1 MKIKSAL
8 TALCAAML
16 CLPLT
21 SHAITTWGGTFD
33 TLKEGVAKKYTGP
46 IKGFTVIRY
55 GMGDIYCIA
64 VVKGDPSLADIEK
77 MNIPKE
83 SVVSINCHNWEQ
95 Q

>member
-1 MKIKSAL
+1 MFRKAL
-8 TALCAAML
+8 LSVFGAVFF

-83 SVVSINCHNWEQ
+83 SVVSINCQNWEQ